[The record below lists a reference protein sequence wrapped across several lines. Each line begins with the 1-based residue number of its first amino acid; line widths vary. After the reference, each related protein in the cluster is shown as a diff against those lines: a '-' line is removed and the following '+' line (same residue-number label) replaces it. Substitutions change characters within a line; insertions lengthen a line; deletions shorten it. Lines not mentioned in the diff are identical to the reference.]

1 MARAILFDVLDRVFW
16 LCIGVFRIKSFFDKK
31 NHNLYLTRELLRD
44 QNYGPSNRCFSDG
57 TGRIGS
63 AFIIS
68 MSETER
74 HTEWHTTADS
84 SSTGVPTSPK
94 CVGWSVRTAN
104 ARTSA
109 HGVDGGRRT
118 CTRRNG
124 QAASAPSLARRRRR
138 DQTYAMNGST

>member
-1 MARAILFDVLDRVFW
+1 LI
-16 LCIGVFRIKSFFDKK
+16 K

-118 CTRRNG
+118 CTRPERTGCLRTIFGAPPPARSNLCYEREHLTRSNRSKD
-124 QAASAPSLARRRRR
+124 AAAADSGCYLSVL
-138 DQTYAMNGST
+138 